1 MVVRRAALRAPH
13 AFLYAD
19 TDCVVFSE
27 DVTAKMDID
36 ARRYGAWKIEES
48 GSEYRLIAKKVYQNV
63 ATGKGNAKGLNVRR
77 LTPTDFKDWYEGKEP
92 VQEQIQRNNFVKVMS
107 GEEMFKK
114 QIRRG
119 TEIEVN

>member
-1 MVVRRAALRAPH
+1 
-13 AFLYAD
+13 
-19 TDCVVFSE
+19 
-27 DVTAKMDID
+27 
-36 ARRYGAWKIEES
+36 
-48 GSEYRLIAKKVYQNV
+48 
-63 ATGKGNAKGLNVRR
+63 
-77 LTPTDFKDWYEGKEP
+77 